1 MLPAITQT
9 QEDDSQVTENLQR
22 LQHEPSDPGLKARA
36 TNNAREAMDCNLANL
51 RQTRSALQSSPA
63 LSKTQSQRVLSKL
76 EAQLLKANG
85 DLKKVG
91 KEKDKE
97 IDSLKQK
104 IKEKDAII
112 EKFELFIDI
121 CNQKVMF

>member
-1 MLPAITQT
+1 
-9 QEDDSQVTENLQR
+9 
-22 LQHEPSDPGLKARA
+22 
-36 TNNAREAMDCNLANL
+36 MDCNLANL